1 MPAAEVTIVVSPRGR
16 YSFAQ
21 RSLESIYDQT
31 PEPFE
36 LVYVDVDSPSRIKR
50 YLETKA
56 VEKGFR
62 LIRSSTY
69 LTPNEARNLALR
81 EVNTRYVVFI
91 DNDVLV
97 SSGWLKPLV
106 DCAEETGAWVVGP
119 LYMESDGREQT
130 IHGTGGV
137 ASIKTSNGR
146 TFIDEKNLFKGQ
158 TPEGL
163 AMPSG
168 RQQCDL
174 VEFHCLL
181 VRTDVFDRIGPLD
194 EKLLNHREH
203 YDLCFAVREA
213 GGSIYFEPSC
223 VITYFPPQTLA
234 LNDVPYFMLRW
245 SEAWTDETLP
255 YFHQKWRLDYDEHA
269 SKSVI
274 AGWRLHRYRLLPTRL
289 RGWMHVVCGD
299 RLARRA
305 EQASRAS
312 LPASH
317 RNKTKPGG
325 RSLYLAKTSETVE
338 PFAGFIDTSRD
349 ARL

>member
-1 MPAAEVTIVVSPRGR
+1 MSDPVVTIVVSPRER
-16 YSFAQ
+16 FSFAE
-21 RSLESIYDQT
+21 RSLESVYDHT
-31 PEPFE
+31 RELFE
-36 LVYVDVDSPSRIKR
+36 LIYVDVNSPGRVRR
-50 YLETKA
+50 YLEKRA
-56 VEKGFR
+56 RERGFQ
-62 LIRSSTY
+62 LISFPYY
-69 LTPNEARNLALR
+69 LTPNEARN
-81 EVNTRYVVFI
+81 EGVKKVKTKYTVFI
-91 DNDVLV
+91 DNDILV
-97 SSGWLKPLV
+97 SPGWLGALV
-106 DCAEETGAWVVGP
+106 GCAEETGAWVVGP

-130 IHGTGGV
+130 IHGTGRV

-174 VEFHCLL
+174 VEFHCML

-213 GGSIYFEPSC
+213 GGSVYFEPRS
-223 VITYFPPQTLA
+223 VVTYFPPQTLA
-234 LNDVPYFMLRW
+234 LYDVPYFMLRW
-245 SEAWTDETLP
+245 SETWTDETLP
-255 YFHQKWRLDYDEHA
+255 YFHKKWGLDYDEHA

-274 AGWRLHRYRLLPTRL
+274 ASWRLHRYRLLPTRL

-305 EQASRAS
+305 ERAFL
-312 LPASH
+312 LPVATRLNRAVVPYILRRH
-317 RNKTKPGG
+317 RKQ
-325 RSLYLAKTSETVE
+325 
-338 PFAGFIDTSRD
+338 
-349 ARL
+349 